1 MKLAAGSIRRRG
13 KNGCFA
19 YRCQVNGRRTEIS
32 LQTKDYHEAL
42 KKVADLVPIAQART
56 AEVVAAHVNEARGF
70 AKQATDLALVDSWDV
85 YSRHPD
91 RAMPHTVHEQLS
103 YKASY
108 LEFVNFATR
117 PTTFLS
123 YFTYCKQ

>member
-1 MKLAAGSIRRRG
+1 M
-13 KNGCFA
+13 
-19 YRCQVNGRRTEIS
+19 
-32 LQTKDYHEAL
+32 

-70 AKQATDLALVDSWDV
+70 AKQATDLALVDSLDV
-85 YSRHPD
+85 YSHHPD
-91 RAMPHTVHEQLS
+91 RAIPHTVHEQLS

-117 PTTFLS
+117 PATGDERKKRIPHTIISLM
-123 YFTYCKQ
+123 KV